1 MKPGKKTIPWIVLTT
16 LSLLAAAT
24 AGATQTKIL
33 LSSAQDL
40 WQGYPDG
47 VRVSPSGS
55 FAPGP
60 AFGPSVDLPGLP
72 LCAVRAGGTLWV
84 GTAPSG
90 DLLRVDTGGKGP
102 TVAHHFGEPLV
113 TALALLPGGDL
124 LVGTSTPAKI
134 YRFDPAT
141 GKTTQ
146 VAALKAEY
154 VWALLS
160 QPAGILAA
168 TGKPGRVFKIPEKGE
183 PELVLDA
190 SADHV
195 RCLVPWK
202 GAVWA
207 GTSGPASLFRLE
219 GGKAYLAFGLDQEE
233 VAAMVVRG
241 GDLFVGAN
249 DKAGQPAVGSEKAGS
264 AKPSGN
270 STVYVLS
277 EGKPPTPVERFQTPI
292 LCAASSG
299 GEGFM
304 GLADGRL
311 MVTDGQDVAL
321 LAHWEDAQVTAL
333 AGGEGP
339 PVVLTGN
346 PNAFLGPS
354 TGAGERYASPVADL
368 GGPSIFGVVS
378 VMGSGAQLQV
388 RAGNTP
394 KPGPFWS
401 AWVSSERS
409 DSLPLARYAQWKI
422 ELTGGSTLRG
432 VSLAYRNAN
441 RAPVF
446 VSAQVNPPGEI
457 FVRSPSQLGDRL
469 VREIHD
475 KDRIFPSLALA
486 PGQDTPPQKY
496 FLQGFRMITWKVEDP
511 DGDEVEMKVE
521 FRPEGGVSWYTLAR
535 HVKDSFYN
543 FDARGLPD
551 GLYRIRLT
559 ADDAP
564 SNPEGQGLSTVLEL
578 PDFRVDNTPP
588 SVELRPEGPG
598 KLAVQATDNTSVQA
612 VRASVDGQPWQTLE
626 AVAGEEGG
634 RSRSYVVTYPA
645 SGQHWIAV
653 QAVDPFRNEATAS
666 WLTGP

>member
-1 MKPGKKTIPWIVLTT
+1 VLTA
-16 LSLLAAAT
+16 LSLFAAAG

-55 FAPGP
+55 FVPGP
-60 AFGPSVDLPGLP
+60 AFGPSVELPGLP

-90 DLLRVDTGGKGP
+90 DLLKVETGGKGP
-102 TVAHHFGEPLV
+102 TVAHHFEEPLV

-124 LVGTSTPAKI
+124 LVGTSTPARI
-134 YRFDPAT
+134 YRLDSAT
-141 GKTTQ
+141 GKCTQ

-154 VWALLS
+154 VWALLAE
-160 QPAGILAA
+160 PGGILAA
-168 TGKPGRVFKIPEKGE
+168 TGKPGRIFRIPEKGE
-183 PELVLDA
+183 PQLLLDA

-195 RCLVPWK
+195 RCLVLWK

-207 GTSGPASLFRLE
+207 GTSGPASLFRIE
-219 GGKAYLAFGLDQEE
+219 GDKAYLAFGLDQEE

-249 DKAGQPAVGSEKAGS
+249 DKAGQPPNDGKPGS

-270 STVYVLS
+270 STLYLLA

-299 GEGFM
+299 GEGYV

-321 LAHWEDAQVTAL
+321 LAHWENAQVTAL
-333 AGGEGP
+333 AGGDGP

-346 PNAFLGPS
+346 PNAFLRPS
-354 TGAGERYASPVADL
+354 TGAGGRYASPVADL

-378 VMGSGAQLQV
+378 LMGSGGQV
-388 RAGNTP
+388 LLRAGNTP

-401 AWVSSERS
+401 GWVPSERAG
-409 DSLPLARYAQWKI
+409 SLPLARYLQWKLQ
-422 ELTGGSTLRG
+422 LTGGNTVRG
-432 VSLAYRNAN
+432 ISLAYRNAN

-446 VSAQVNPPGEI
+446 ISAQVNPPGEI

-475 KDRIFPSLALA
+475 KDRIFPNLALA
-486 PGQDTPPQKY
+486 PGQDNPPQKY

-511 DGDEVEMKVE
+511 DGDEVEMKIQ
-521 FRPEGGVSWYTLAR
+521 FRPEGGTSWYTLAR
-535 HVKDSFYN
+535 HVKDSYYD

-559 ADDAP
+559 ADDDL
-564 SNPEGQGLSTVLEL
+564 SNPEGQGLSTILDL

-588 SVELRPEGPG
+588 SIQLKPEGAG
-598 KLAVQATDNTSVQA
+598 KLAVEATDNTAVEA
-612 VRASVDGQPWQTLE
+612 VRASVDGQPWQTLK
-626 AVAGEEGG
+626 AVAGEEGD

-645 SGQHWIAV
+645 SGRHWIAV